1 MISSQTLVRRVWA
14 FGTAS
19 DCDAVRRKEVGDD
32 ADNQELLL
40 RGDGDQEGERSPSA
54 STAHMR
60 DDLFRIKGGGVCAV
74 VPPAGACG
82 STWPKTLEAAVCE
95 CSSPLSMLTKC

>member
-1 MISSQTLVRRVWA
+1 
-14 FGTAS
+14 
-19 DCDAVRRKEVGDD
+19 
-32 ADNQELLL
+32 
-40 RGDGDQEGERSPSA
+40 
-54 STAHMR
+54 
-60 DDLFRIKGGGVCAV
+60 VCAV